1 MAANQFDSRAMLK
14 VGSVLRNIYRI
25 DGYLASGGFGNT
37 YLATNLEFKETVA
50 IKEFFMRGV
59 SERNEDYSSISVSN
73 SDNVQMFDKQLST
86 FKREAVRLRKLGS
99 MNNSHIVKVHD
110 IFEENNTAYYVMQ
123 YIKGKSLSELLKQ
136 YNKPFDQAWLKD
148 NLLPQLLDAL
158 DVIHKNNLWHLDIK
172 PSNIMFDSKGNAT
185 LIDFG
190 SSKQIDP
197 SSGDPITMSS
207 TLSFTKTY
215 APLELQQY
223 EIKKIGPWSDFY
235 SLGATLY
242 NLGTNQ
248 KPPSSTDILYD
259 GEKAFK
265 FGASTRPDFKALVL
279 WLMSNKIEN
288 RPQNVAQVT
297 NYLKTGSMPQPQAAV
312 QAPQSSQVVQPHPT
326 ADNTVMMSKQRV
338 QPQSN
343 YNQNQSAM
351 NMNSR
356 VGQPVNAI
364 APQQPQPVPSQ
375 PAAWPNNMGPN
386 GVPVNKP
393 KKKTGLIIGI
403 AAAAAVVLGLILFF
417 VLRNMGGSDYQAYVP
432 ADSKIVGKFDL
443 KQFLSQTGVDQE
455 KLFEDIV
462 DNIGDDFGDIKKCG
476 LDLSSPIY
484 LFARKNGQELI
495 FGFVG
500 GVDNRGDA
508 ETFFSKNKDL
518 NFEKGS
524 PYSYSC
530 QSDNAIAVNNEAFVI
545 MSSTAADKDALKA
558 DLDRVM
564 NKMIDGKLSDNFIF
578 KQADGSKSFVS
589 LYADLSII
597 PEELITQAKQQINYD
612 SEHINDIR
620 ELVVGFDGTAH
631 DGVLD
636 LKASVK
642 SDNKSV
648 QEKIDK
654 SLKPFGAISS
664 QVKEVFSA
672 DDMMGFAFNADG
684 SQLTSIINEMI
695 SKMNAGELRDRTT
708 RQIVDKIISY
718 IGQIKGNVTFSIKD
732 ETNFMFLAEGQDFS
746 GDMASYAK
754 QLSSSSVSSTSNGY
768 CLMNEMWFGYQGN
781 KFYLT
786 TNKDRASQPLTVM
799 GTQAPS
805 ALFKAMNDSR
815 MLVFFNLKKTMEI
828 SNVSSD
834 SDAKPFKEVLDKI
847 NYVTF
852 SYK

>member
-1 MAANQFDSRAMLK
+1 MAANQFDNRAMLQ

-59 SERNEDYSSISVSN
+59 SERNDDYSSISVSN

-123 YIKGKSLSELLKQ
+123 YIKGKSLGELLKQ
-136 YNKPFDQAWLKD
+136 YNKPFDQGWLKD

-248 KPPSSTDILYD
+248 KPPSSTDILYE
-259 GEKAFK
+259 GANAFK
-265 FGASTRPDFKALVL
+265 FGASTRPDFKELVM

-288 RPQNVAQVT
+288 RPQNVAQIT
-297 NYLKTGSMPQPQAAV
+297 NYIKTGRLPQSQPAVQTPQPR
-312 QAPQSSQVVQPHPT
+312 QVAQPYPSN
-326 ADNTVMMSKQRV
+326 DNTVMMSQQQV
-338 QPQSN
+338 QPQPN
-343 YNQNQSAM
+343 YNQDRTVM
-351 NMNSR
+351 NVNNR
-356 VGQPVNAI
+356 PGQPTNAF
-364 APQQPQPVPSQ
+364 ASQPQSVPSQ
-375 PAAWPNNMGPN
+375 PASWANNMGPN
-386 GVPVNKP
+386 GVPANKP

-417 VLRNMGGSDYQAYVP
+417 VLRNMGGNGYQAYIP

-443 KQFLSQTGVDQE
+443 KQFISQTGIDQD
-455 KLFEDIV
+455 KLFKDIV
-462 DNIGDDFGDIKKCG
+462 DDIGDDFGDMKKCG
-476 LDLSSPIY
+476 LDLSSPVY
-484 LFARKNGQELI
+484 LFARKNGQEFI
-495 FGFVG
+495 FGLVG

-508 ETFFSKNKDL
+508 ETFLSKDKDL

-530 QSDNAIAVNNEAFVI
+530 QSDNAIAVNDEAFVLL
-545 MSSTAADKDALKA
+545 SSTASDKDAIKA

-564 NKMIDGKLSDNFIF
+564 NKMIDGKIGDNFIF
-578 KQADGSKSFVS
+578 KQADASKSFAS

-597 PEELITQAKQQINYD
+597 PEEMLNEAKQGLNYD
-612 SEHINDIR
+612 SEYLNYIR
-620 ELVVGFDGTAH
+620 EMVVGLDGTAH
-631 DGVLD
+631 DGVVD
-636 LKASVK
+636 IKTSVK
-642 SDNKSV
+642 SDNSSV
-648 QEKIDK
+648 QEKINK
-654 SLKPFGAISS
+654 SLKPFGAISG
-664 QVKEVFSA
+664 QVKEAFSA
-672 DDMMGFAFNADG
+672 DDMMGLAFIADG
-684 SQLTSIINEMI
+684 SQLSGIINEI
-695 SKMNAGELRDRTT
+695 VSKINAGELRDKTT

-718 IGQIKGNVTFSIKD
+718 VGQIKGNVTFSMKD
-732 ETNFMFLAEGQDFS
+732 EDNYMLLAEGKDFS
-746 GDMASYAK
+746 GDMANYAK
-754 QLSSSSVSSTSNGY
+754 QLSSSSVSSTGNGY
-768 CLMNEMWFGYQGN
+768 CLMNEFWFGYQGN

-786 TNKDRASQPLTVM
+786 PNKDRASQPLTVM
-799 GTQAPS
+799 GNQAPT
-805 ALFKAMNDSR
+805 ALFETMNDSR
-815 MLVFFNLKKTMEI
+815 VLCFFNMKMIMEMSGAS
-828 SNVSSD
+828 SNP
-834 SDAKPFKEVLDKI
+834 DAKPFKEVLDKI
-847 NYVTF
+847 NYVTI

>member
-1 MAANQFDSRAMLK
+1 MAANQFDNRAMLK

-59 SERNEDYSSISVSN
+59 SERNEDFSSISVSN

-123 YIKGKSLSELLKQ
+123 YIKGKSLGDLLKQ
-136 YNKPFDQAWLKD
+136 YNKPFDQGWLKD

-158 DVIHKNNLWHLDIK
+158 DVIHKNNLWHLDVK

-248 KPPSSTDILYD
+248 KPPSSTDILYE
-259 GEKAFK
+259 GANAFK
-265 FGASTRPDFKALVL
+265 YGASTRADFKELVM

-288 RPQNVAQVT
+288 RPQNVAQII
-297 NYLKTGSMPQPQAAV
+297 NYLKTGRLPQPQAVV
-312 QAPQSSQVVQPHPT
+312 QSPQPRKVAQPHPT
-326 ADNTVMMSKQRV
+326 ADNTVMMSQQQV
-338 QPQSN
+338 QSQPN
-343 YNQNQSAM
+343 YNQDRTVM
-351 NMNSR
+351 NKNNR
-356 VGQPVNAI
+356 VGQPASSF
-364 APQQPQPVPSQ
+364 ASHPQPVPSQ
-375 PAAWPNNMGPN
+375 PASWSNNIGPN
-386 GVPVNKP
+386 GVPANKP

-403 AAAAAVVLGLILFF
+403 AAAAAVILGLILFF
-417 VLRNMGGSDYQAYVP
+417 VLRNMGGNGYQAYIP

-443 KQFLSQTGVDQE
+443 KQFISQTGVNQE
-455 KLFEDIV
+455 KLFKDIV
-462 DNIGDDFGDIKKCG
+462 DEVGDDFGDIKKCG

-484 LFARKNGQELI
+484 MFARKNGQELI

-508 ETFFSKNKDL
+508 EAFFSKNKDL

-530 QSDNAIAVNNEAFVI
+530 ESDKAFAVNNEAFVI
-545 MSSTAADKDALKA
+545 MGSTASDKDALKA

-564 NKMIDGKLSDNFIF
+564 NKMIDGKIGDNFIF
-578 KQADGSKSFVS
+578 KQADASKSFAS

-597 PEELITQAKQQINYD
+597 PEEMLNEAKQGLNFD
-612 SEHINDIR
+612 SEYLNYIR
-620 ELVVGFDGTAH
+620 EMVVGLDGTAH
-631 DGVLD
+631 DGVVD
-636 LKASVK
+636 IKASVK
-642 SDNKSV
+642 SDNNNV
-648 QEKIDK
+648 QEKINK
-654 SLKPFGAISS
+654 SLKPFGAISD
-664 QVKEVFSA
+664 QVKEAFSA
-672 DDMMGFAFNADG
+672 DDMFGLAFNADG
-684 SQLTSIINEMI
+684 SQLTGIINEI
-695 SKMNAGELRDRTT
+695 VSKMNTGELRDKTT

-718 IGQIKGNVTFSIKD
+718 IGQIKGNVTYSMKD
-732 ETNFMFLAEGQDFS
+732 EDNFMLLAEGKDFS

-754 QLSSSSVSSTSNGY
+754 QFSSSIVSSSGNGY
-768 CLMNEMWFGYQGN
+768 CLMNELWFGYQGN

-786 TNKDRASQPLTVM
+786 PNKDRSSQPLTAM
-799 GTQAPS
+799 GNQAPK
-805 ALFKAMNDSR
+805 ALFETMNDSR
-815 MLVFFNLKKTMEI
+815 VLCFFNMKIVMEK
-828 SNVSSD
+828 SGASSD
-834 SDAKPFKEVLDKI
+834 PDAKPFKEVLDKI
-847 NYVTF
+847 NYVTI